1 MSTVAPTTTT
11 TRVRTLEDLQGT
23 QRTSKKELGQDQF
36 MELLVQQLANQDPL
50 SPSSDTDFIAQLAQF
65 SSLNQ
70 LTTLSNSMVQQQ
82 MYSLVGKYVYVY
94 SDSSHEN
101 ISIGKVD
108 SVVNQNGKS
117 YLLIGKDAYELSDI
131 LGVANMDESQNALN
145 QNAINSTGLLG
156 KSVTAALKNADGTL
170 EEISGTVIKL
180 STKDGV
186 AYATIQTAETGDRE
200 VAVSGIEEIYS

>member
-1 MSTVAPTTTT
+1 MSTVSPTISTP
-11 TRVRTLEDLQGT
+11 RVRTLDDMQT
-23 QRTSKKELGQDQF
+23 AQRTTKKELGQDQF

-50 SPSSDTDFIAQLAQF
+50 SPASDTDFIAQLAQF

-94 SDSSHEN
+94 ADSSQEN
-101 ISIGKVD
+101 IAIGKVD
-108 SVVNQNGKS
+108 SVVNQGGKS
-117 YLLIGKDAYELSDI
+117 YLLIGEDSFELSDI
-131 LGVANMDESQNALN
+131 LGVVNMDESPKALN
-145 QNAINSTGLLG
+145 QNVINSTGLFG
-156 KSVTAALKNADGTL
+156 KNVTAGIKNDDGTVT
-170 EEISGTVIKL
+170 EISGTVIKL
-180 STKDGV
+180 STKDGI